1 MKSEDMTSEDI
12 VMAVLSI
19 VIAGVV
25 GLLFGAAVVGWLI

>member
-1 MKSEDMTSEDI
+1 MTSEDV

-25 GLLFGAAVVGWLI
+25 GLLLGAVVVECLI

>member
-1 MKSEDMTSEDI
+1 MTSEDV

-25 GLLFGAAVVGWLI
+25 GLLLGAVVVEWLI